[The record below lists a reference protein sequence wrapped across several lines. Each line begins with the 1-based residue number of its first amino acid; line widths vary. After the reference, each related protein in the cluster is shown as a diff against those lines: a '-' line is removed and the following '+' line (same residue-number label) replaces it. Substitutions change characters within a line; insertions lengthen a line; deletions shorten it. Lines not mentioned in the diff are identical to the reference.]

1 MLLMLRELAL
11 IGPPNLI
18 SVCLEHSN
26 SAWLVLLKLT
36 LISRPKLNI
45 RTEIEAN
52 IHNLVRVYFFFLR
65 ILIFILEK
73 RKKKGSLLKTY
84 TLILYY
90 YAFSNFNLPL
100 LQVMRAYVAPLV
112 NLKSPFHK
120 ILQNILSI

>member
-11 IGPPNLI
+11 IRPPNLI

-26 SAWLVLLKLT
+26 LAWLVLLKLK

-73 RKKKGSLLKTY
+73 RKKKVR
-84 TLILYY
+84 
-90 YAFSNFNLPL
+90 F
-100 LQVMRAYVAPLV
+100 
-112 NLKSPFHK
+112 
-120 ILQNILSI
+120 